1 MKFEIYKFN
10 SVTSTNDMAINLIRE
25 ENKISGYVYAN
36 KQTKGRGTKGKKWI
50 SDEGNFFGSIFFPLE
65 NDYPPFN
72 EFSII
77 NPVIISNV
85 IKNFCEKKNISVKW
99 PNDIFVNN
107 KKICGIL
114 QELIILNGRKFLIIG
129 IGINI
134 ISNPSFK
141 SIYQAT
147 NIFSETKEKPS
158 IKQINNLIKS
168 SYEKFFIDL
177 NTYSYSSFKK
187 KADLI
192 TLNWA
197 IE

>member
-99 PNDIFVNN
+99 PNDIFVNK

-114 QELIILNGRKFLIIG
+114 QELITSKGRKFLIIG

-141 SIYQAT
+141 TIYQAT

-177 NTYSYSSFKK
+177 NTYSYLNFKK
-187 KADLI
+187 RADLI
-192 TLNWA
+192 ALNWA